1 MRNFELTR
9 FVTILQKRR
18 VQVEAPD
25 AATAKR
31 RVSDSCWSGVVGRE
45 VILLKTP
52 FRCKEVAAA
61 AAPAN
66 LKATTDSDGCPVW
79 VPVQRRGDGML
90 GGFLISLAVLVLL
103 CLYGSGDHVGPYEPH
118 HDTQP
123 DDDLLDA

>member
-9 FVTILQKRR
+9 FVTILQKRH

-31 RVSDSCWSGVVGRE
+31 RVLDGCLSGVVGRE
-45 VILLKTP
+45 VVLFRTP
-52 FRCKEVAAA
+52 FRCKEVATA

-79 VPVQRRGDGML
+79 VP
-90 GGFLISLAVLVLL
+90 
-103 CLYGSGDHVGPYEPH
+103 E
-118 HDTQP
+118 
-123 DDDLLDA
+123 

>member
-9 FVTILQKRR
+9 FVTILQKRH

-31 RVSDSCWSGVVGRE
+31 RVSDSRLSGVVGRE
-45 VILLKTP
+45 VVLLRTP
-52 FRCKEVAAA
+52 FRCREVATA
-61 AAPAN
+61 AAPRN

-79 VPVQRRGDGML
+79 VPVRRRGDGML
-90 GGFLISLAVLVLL
+90 GEPLIALAVLVLL
-103 CLYGSGDHVGPYEPH
+103 CLYGSGDHTGPYKTH

-123 DDDLLDA
+123 DDDLFDA